1 MFHKQDSLFVRYLVE
16 HSRKRDLYF
25 TFKATEMSQSHSPLL
40 LTKPTQVYHE
50 IILGYLDYVKQR
62 GYVYAHIWACPP
74 HEGDDYIFH
83 CHPENQKTPKPKRL
97 QEWYKTILDK
107 GKSEG
112 IVFEY
117 KVSGPP
123 QKVATQV

>member
-1 MFHKQDSLFVRYLVE
+1 M
-16 HSRKRDLYF
+16 
-25 TFKATEMSQSHSPLL
+25 
-40 LTKPTQVYHE
+40 
-50 IILGYLDYVKQR
+50 LGYLDYVKQR

-107 GKSEG
+107 GKNEG

-117 KVSGPP
+117 KVCLIEIIILSFENVSFI
-123 QKVATQV
+123 KIHTLCH